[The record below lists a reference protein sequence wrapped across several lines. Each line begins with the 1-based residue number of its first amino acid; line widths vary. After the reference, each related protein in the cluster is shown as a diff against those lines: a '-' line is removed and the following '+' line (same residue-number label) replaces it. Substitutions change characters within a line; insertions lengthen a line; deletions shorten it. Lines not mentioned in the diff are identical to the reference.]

1 MAAELVF
8 GALLE
13 VIFDRLASRLVLDYF
28 RQRKLDEQL
37 LNKLKVKLL
46 SINAVVD
53 DAELKQ
59 IQNPPV
65 RDWLFKVKDAVFDA
79 EDLLDEIHYE
89 ALKCQ
94 IEAESKT
101 TSSK

>member
-1 MAAELVF
+1 MAAELVV

-28 RQRKLDEQL
+28 RERKLHEQL

-65 RDWLFKVKDAVFDA
+65 RDWLFK
-79 EDLLDEIHYE
+79 
-89 ALKCQ
+89 
-94 IEAESKT
+94 
-101 TSSK
+101 